1 MRFFERCRILK
12 RILAIICTCIGAL
25 LVIRSFSI
33 VEDIPWVDNRALIFF
48 CFGCCLFITLLLL
61 IILLN
66 CIIKDAEE
74 DFNALVKLTESKMSK
89 E

>member
-12 RILAIICTCIGAL
+12 RILTIICTCIGAL

-33 VEDIPWVDNRALIFF
+33 VEDIRWVDNRALIFF
-48 CFGCCLFITLLLL
+48 CFGCCFFITLLLL